1 MVVAQGDVLWA
12 SLPDPTGSG
21 PGFRRPVV
29 VVQGDAFNASR
40 IATVVVVPLTS
51 NRRWGSGAGK
61 RRPDARRTGLPK
73 DSVANVSQ
81 IVALDR
87 RVLSERVGILD
98 DRALALVLA
107 GIDLLSAAERLPG
120 CCGPRD

>member
-1 MVVAQGDVLWA
+1 VVVSQGDVVWA
-12 SLPDPTGSG
+12 ALADPAGSG

-51 NRRWGSGAGK
+51 NVRWAAAPGNVLLEPG
-61 RRPDARRTGLPK
+61 RTGLPK

-81 IVALDR
+81 IVAVDRNILD
-87 RVLSERVGILD
+87 ERVGHLAEAD
-98 DRALALVLA
+98 LALVLA
-107 GIDLLSAAERLPG
+107 GIDLVLGRG
-120 CCGPRD
+120 

>member
-1 MVVAQGDVLWA
+1 VVVSRGDVCWA

-40 IATVVVVPLTS
+40 LGTVVVVPLTS
-51 NRRWGSGAGK
+51 NLRWAPAPGNVLLNAK
-61 RRPDARRTGLPK
+61 RTGLPR

-81 IVALDR
+81 IVAVDR
-87 RVLSERVGILD
+87 GTLTERVGQLSD
-98 DRALALVLA
+98 PDLQLVLA
-107 GIDLLSAAERLPG
+107 GIDLVLGRE
-120 CCGPRD
+120 